1 MRVLLDTHAW
11 LWLLSAP
18 KRIESSTLRVLE
30 SPDNELYL
38 SAVSSWEIVI
48 KHATK
53 KLDLP
58 GAPAELM
65 PEWMETTDVR
75 ILSIDFG
82 HTLDVASLPLHHRDP
97 FDRMLI
103 AQSRIED
110 MPIVT
115 RDPTFDAY
123 DVEVIRA

>member
-1 MRVLLDTHAW
+1 
-11 LWLLSAP
+11 
-18 KRIESSTLRVLE
+18 
-30 SPDNELYL
+30 
-38 SAVSSWEIVI
+38 
-48 KHATK
+48 
-53 KLDLP
+53 
-58 GAPAELM
+58 LM

-75 ILSIDFG
+75 ILSIHFG

-115 RDPTFDAY
+115 RDPAFDAY